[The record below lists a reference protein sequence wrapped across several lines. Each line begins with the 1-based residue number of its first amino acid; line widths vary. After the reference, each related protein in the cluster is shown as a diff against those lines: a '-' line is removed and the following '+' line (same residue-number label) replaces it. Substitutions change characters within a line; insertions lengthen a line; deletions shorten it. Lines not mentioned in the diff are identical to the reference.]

1 MPDGTTAFLAAI
13 AGLVGLSLLELPGWR
28 RWLRTLPPR
37 QRWSALGGILGAH
50 LPLVYSL
57 LLYKA
62 FPLELPTV
70 VWTVAWIPTLG
81 VVLAGVL
88 LTLWAG
94 LSARRPT
101 VQTAGVN
108 QHRREFLRV
117 GAVAVIGMAASTRML
132 ALPQREHVQT
142 VTLALPNLPD
152 AFDGLSIGMVADVH
166 SGPFMQRQQMEHYR
180 RELEALG
187 CDLIVLPGD
196 FIINRTAEIYPF
208 AEAFAGLSAPLGVF
222 AVTGNH
228 DYFSGQVEQICR
240 AIEDAG
246 VRVLRNE
253 AIVLERGGE
262 QLSIAGIDDF
272 YARALPE
279 YLQRGRDP
287 DGVLSAWERLL
298 TSVPAPR
305 IVLCHCPYYFEE
317 LVLLGADGV
326 LAGHTHGGQ
335 IVLARV
341 GELSLSFAALV
352 SPYVAGTYYSQ
363 QRPSAWMY
371 VTRGIGTVGIPVR
384 WNCPPEITHIRL
396 VKAKGEHG

>member
-152 AFDGLSIGMVADVH
+152 CLRWAEHRHGCGCAFRD
-166 SGPFMQRQQMEHYR
+166 PFMQRQQMEHYR

-228 DYFSGQVEQICR
+228 DYFSG
-240 AIEDAG
+240 AG
-246 VRVLRNE
+246 
-253 AIVLERGGE
+253 
-262 QLSIAGIDDF
+262 
-272 YARALPE
+272 
-279 YLQRGRDP
+279 
-287 DGVLSAWERLL
+287 
-298 TSVPAPR
+298 
-305 IVLCHCPYYFEE
+305 
-317 LVLLGADGV
+317 GAD
-326 LAGHTHGGQ
+326 LP
-335 IVLARV
+335 R
-341 GELSLSFAALV
+341 
-352 SPYVAGTYYSQ
+352 Y
-363 QRPSAWMY
+363 
-371 VTRGIGTVGIPVR
+371 
-384 WNCPPEITHIRL
+384 
-396 VKAKGEHG
+396 